1 MWYDLLVGR
10 LLYTS
15 PLILS
20 TDYDLHYIAM
30 VRERKQKYVLLLFS
44 FFRIVLSSIVN
55 TKALNLHIL
64 IPF

>member
-30 VRERKQKYVLLLFS
+30 VRESRNIYYYYYLFIYLFIYYYS
-44 FFRIVLSSIVN
+44 LPLGLF
-55 TKALNLHIL
+55 
-64 IPF
+64 